1 MLHKE
6 AEQLVLCAGQF
17 QQDSVFV
24 CLPLQQPD
32 GDAARFQYGFSC
44 AGRICTA
51 KQCIDPRQQYSSPPS
66 SSPMMIFISSSE
78 AVRNRIGTL
87 DVRRTFWQKSKPEP
101 SGRETS
107 STSRSYFLSDHSTSA
122 SASVRAVSSAKPCFL
137 NAKVSPLIF
146 QKEQFSHDSLSF
158 LRFVCPT
165 GSKAL

>member
-24 CLPLQQPD
+24 RLSLQQPD

-51 KQCIDPRQQYSSPPS
+51 KQCIDPRQQDTQLERLGQVIIPAI

-107 STSRSYFLSDHSTSA
+107 STSRSYFLSDHSTSLLPA
-122 SASVRAVSSAKPCFL
+122 SGLYPVQSPVS
-137 NAKVSPLIF
+137 
-146 QKEQFSHDSLSF
+146 
-158 LRFVCPT
+158 
-165 GSKAL
+165 